1 MNLSYQK
8 INLIKNLIVNLMN
21 IKKEQIYILK
31 KRNKFKKL
39 KDIKLNL
46 IVEKNQNRREILI
59 DYIFKKKE
67 IFLIFSYHDHI
78 FFRKVIWNSKNFL
91 VFFLNFKYEIISK
104 IYKNI

>member
-21 IKKEQIYILK
+21 IKKEQIYIVK

-78 FFRKVIWNSKNFL
+78 FFRKVIWNSKKFL
-91 VFFLNFKYEIISK
+91 VLFLNFKYEIISK
-104 IYKNI
+104 IYKKI

>member
-21 IKKEQIYILK
+21 IKKEQIYIVK

-46 IVEKNQNRREILI
+46 IVEKNQNRRGILI
-59 DYIFKKKE
+59 DYIFEKKE

-91 VFFLNFKYEIISK
+91 VLFLNFKYKIISK
-104 IYKNI
+104 IYKKI